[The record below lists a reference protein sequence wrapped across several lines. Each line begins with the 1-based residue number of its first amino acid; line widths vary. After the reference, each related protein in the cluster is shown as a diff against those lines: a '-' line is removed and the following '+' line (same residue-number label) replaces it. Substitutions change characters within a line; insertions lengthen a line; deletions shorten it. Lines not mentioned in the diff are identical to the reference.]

1 MTHSKNIQKAPNGYF
16 YLRLQRN
23 GTDRRISL
31 KTRNL
36 AEAEL
41 SAAIFRATISR
52 MTIDP
57 NKIKSWTLETDG
69 ENIKITTEDNDADR
83 ASAIEAVKAYVVGR
97 RSNYSDLDAP
107 NPPALTSTISVKNAL
122 AEYLPFLHKS
132 DIAFKTQRMAESVLA
147 DLVKKLGACFDMSKI
162 NDEVIEIKW
171 LEKRLKVVAK
181 TTAKRDLT
189 FIRGFVA
196 WAADRKRKY
205 TPAALTLTVEAKGE
219 NWSYLSAADLKLI
232 FDNLPLLARQPWQL
246 FIPIIAL
253 YTGARIA
260 EIATLQTADFIE
272 KNGIQ
277 AMRLRGTKTDASDR
291 TIPIHPDL
299 IELGLLQLVAAR
311 LKKSKINLFDI
322 AHHNQNGAGATASKW
337 YTKYKNSIGLK
348 DKLKVFHSFR
358 PTIVDHLKQAGS
370 GFEARCQ
377 YVGHDAGG
385 GVHNKIYGRNELNLT
400 IIQNEVIDKID
411 WQKYC
416 SWQPDIALLKNKAK
430 SL

>member
-1 MTHSKNIQKAPNGYF
+1 MTQSKNIQKAPSGIYF
-16 YLRLQRN
+16 LRLQRD
-23 GTDRRISL
+23 GKDRRVSL
-31 KTRNL
+31 RTRDLSIAQL
-36 AEAEL
+36 A
-41 SAAIFRATISR
+41 AAVARATLSN
-52 MTIDP
+52 MTIDQQ
-57 NKIKSWTLETDG
+57 KIKSWTLETDG
-69 ENIKITTEDNDADR
+69 ENIKITTDDNDADR
-83 ASAIEAVKAYVVGR
+83 ASAVEALKTYVVGR
-97 RSNYSDLDAP
+97 RSNYADLDAP
-107 NPPALTSTISVKNAL
+107 KPTASTVTIKIAL
-122 AEYLPFLHKS
+122 AEYLPFLYKS
-132 DIAFKTQRMAESVLA
+132 DTAFKTQRMAESVLA
-147 DLVKKLGACFDMSKI
+147 DLVKKLGAGFDMGKI
-162 NDEVIEIKW
+162 NDEVIETKW

-189 FIRGFVA
+189 FIRGFVT

-232 FDNLPLLARQPWQL
+232 FDNLPLHARQPWQL

-253 YTGARIA
+253 YTGARVA

-272 KNGIQ
+272 KSGIQ

-311 LKKSKINLFDI
+311 LKKSKLSLFDI

-377 YVGHDAGG
+377 YLGHDSGG

-400 IIQNEVIDKID
+400 IIKSEVIDKID

-416 SWQPDIALLKNKAK
+416 GWQLDIALLKNKTK